1 MATSANPP
9 NSVIGSPVPALR
21 GSGQITFA
29 RPADT
34 NAYTAGDIVAN
45 STTAGNVVLL
55 AFPVARTKGGGGYIV
70 KATLDTNLK
79 TFLSQMRLYLFT
91 VPAGPQNIGVQ
102 VQADNAA
109 QQILQLNTQFQIG
122 FIDFPLLVSGA
133 SASSTSATA
142 MFTGSTQFRCFQ
154 GTAQLPA
161 DDTIY
166 GYLVDNTGST
176 PAANQLFTVAL
187 EADVY

>member
-1 MATSANPP
+1 MPNAGVVRGTS
-9 NSVIGSPVPALR
+9 GLTALV
-21 GSGQITFA
+21 GSGPQQFA
-29 RPADT
+29 RLNNT
-34 NAYTAGDIVAN
+34 TAYTAGD
-45 STTAGNVVLL
+45 VVSGSASASDTLMKFPL
-55 AFPVARTKGGGGYIV
+55 ALNPGGGGYIV
-70 KATLDTNLK
+70 KAMLDTNLK